1 MHTLSILF
9 FALSSSSDNF
19 VIGLSYGA
27 KKINISFINNLL
39 VALISCI
46 GTITAMLFGKL
57 FIRLIS
63 PQYTNMFGSLILI
76 FFGLFMLFNTCKKK
90 SNDHI
95 QLIYDN
101 SSKVQHY
108 NEIISHPEAVDKN
121 NSKTIEFKEAIIL
134 GLILCINNIGL
145 GIGASISGLNIYIT
159 SLSSLIFSILFI
171 KLGYY
176 FGSIVT
182 SGKLANYSE
191 IISACVIILLGIY
204 ELFI

>member
-19 VIGLSYGA
+19 IIGLSYGA
-27 KKINISFINNLL
+27 KKIKISFINNLL

-46 GTITAMLFGKL
+46 GTVTAMLFGKL
-57 FIRLIS
+57 FTRLIA

-76 FFGLFMLFNTCKKK
+76 LFGLFMLFNTLKKK
-90 SNDHI
+90 SNDNKE
-95 QLIYDN
+95 LICDN
-101 SSKVQHY
+101 SSSVHHY
-108 NEIISHPEAVDKN
+108 NEMITHPEAVDKN

-134 GLILCINNIGL
+134 GIILCINNIGL
-145 GIGASISGLNIYIT
+145 GIGASISGLNIYLT

-176 FGSIVT
+176 FGNIVS
-182 SGKLANYSE
+182 SGKLAIYSE
-191 IISACVIILLGIY
+191 TISACIIILLGIY

>member
-27 KKINISFINNLL
+27 KKIKIRFINNLL
-39 VALISCI
+39 IALISCI
-46 GTITAMLFGKL
+46 GTIAAMLFGKL
-57 FIRLIS
+57 FIRLIA
-63 PQYTNMFGSLILI
+63 PGYTNMLGSSILML
-76 FFGLFMLFNTCKKK
+76 FGLFMLLNTFKKK
-90 SNDHI
+90 SNDNKE
-95 QLIYDN
+95 LTYDN
-101 SSKVQHY
+101 SSKVHHY
-108 NEIISHPEAVDKN
+108 NEIINHPEAIDKN
-121 NSKTIEFKEAIIL
+121 NSNTIEFKEAIVL
-134 GLILCINNIGL
+134 GIILCINNIGL

-182 SGKLANYSE
+182 SGKLAKYSE